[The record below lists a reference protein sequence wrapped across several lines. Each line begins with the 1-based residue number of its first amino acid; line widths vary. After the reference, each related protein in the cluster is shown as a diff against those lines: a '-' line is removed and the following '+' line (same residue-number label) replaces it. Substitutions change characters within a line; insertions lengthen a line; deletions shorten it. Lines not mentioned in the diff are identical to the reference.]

1 MSVAAALGDARRYE
15 DQIDRLHRRY
25 LFTRHLYELQQEEV
39 SLASVVQQRSRVAK
53 LLAKTVARGEYE
65 CAPAHI
71 REIRVDGKLRTVFS
85 YRLTD
90 LIVHGVVSELV
101 DEAMTPLLSQ
111 RLYSYRKGVSWWTP
125 VADFAAYVRAH
136 RRANPN
142 PRTRGLYVLRR
153 DIEAYTDSIPV
164 HGASPLWPMLR
175 EALGELRDPERELL
189 QRVVRPEVVRLDG
202 GTVSLV
208 HGVPTGQPISCV
220 LFNLY
225 LHELDRELAAVPGA
239 FYARY
244 SDDIL
249 FAHPD
254 ASVVQRVDAAI
265 DAHIA
270 GLDLRLSEE
279 KRRTLYLTGAGRAS
293 DVWAE
298 ARGTTVVPFLG
309 TFIALDGRVSLSRKK
324 LRTLLRDLRE
334 RALQTANAV
343 GRADPERAGRVV
355 CSVLNSALD
364 RKPGPFQQRSALL
377 VSRVVTDRRQL
388 AQIDYQLARIV
399 LEAVTGDRSVRAF
412 RRTPYRKIRES
423 WGLRSTEHAR
433 NEQAAA

>member
-1 MSVAAALGDARRYE
+1 VSVAAALGDARRYE
-15 DQIDRLHRRY
+15 RQIDRLHRRY
-25 LFTRHLYELQQEEV
+25 LFTRHLYELQQGDV
-39 SLASVVQQRSRVAK
+39 SLARVVQRRSHVAK
-53 LLAKTVARGEYE
+53 LLAKTVASGAYE
-65 CAPAHI
+65 HAPAQI

-90 LIVHGVVSELV
+90 LVVHGVVSELL
-101 DEAMTPLLSQ
+101 DEAIAPRLSP

-136 RRANPN
+136 RRASPD
-142 PRTRGLYVLRR
+142 PRDRGLYVLRR
-153 DIEAYTDSIPV
+153 DVDAYTDSIPV
-164 HGASPLWPMLR
+164 HGGSPLWPILDD
-175 EALGELRDPERELL
+175 ALGALGDSERHLL
-189 QRVVRPEVVRLDG
+189 ECVVRPDVVRLDG

-208 HGVPTGQPISCV
+208 RGVPTGQPVSCV

-225 LHELDRELAAVPGA
+225 LHELDRELAGIPGA

-244 SDDIL
+244 SDDFL

-254 ASVVQRVDAAI
+254 PGVVQRADATI
-265 DAHIA
+265 DAHVA
-270 GLDLRLSEE
+270 RLELRLSEE
-279 KRRTLYLTGAGRAS
+279 KRRTLYLTGAGRPS
-293 DVWAE
+293 DVWPE

-324 LRTLLRDLRE
+324 LRTLLRDLRS

-343 GRADPERAGRVV
+343 GRADQDRAGRVV
-355 CSVLNSALD
+355 CSMLNSALD
-364 RKPGPFQQRSALL
+364 RRPGPFQQRSAPL

-388 AQIDYQLARIV
+388 AQLDYQLARIV

-412 RRTPYRKIRES
+412 RRTPYRKIRET

-433 NEQAAA
+433 NRQAA

>member
-1 MSVAAALGDARRYE
+1 VSVAAALGDARRYE
-15 DQIDRLHRRY
+15 RQIDRLHRRY
-25 LFTRHLYELQQEEV
+25 VFTRHLYELQQEDV
-39 SLASVVQQRSRVAK
+39 SLARVVQQRARVAK
-53 LLAKTVARGEYE
+53 LVAKTVAAGEYE
-65 CAPAHI
+65 SAPARI
-71 REIRVDGKLRTVFS
+71 REIRVDGKLRTVFA

-90 LIVHGVVSELV
+90 LIVHGAVSDLL
-101 DEAMTPLLSQ
+101 DEAITPLLSP

-125 VADFAAYVRAH
+125 VAEFSAYVRAH
-136 RRANPN
+136 RRANPD
-142 PRTRGLYVLRR
+142 PRDRGLYVLRR
-153 DIEAYTDSIPV
+153 DVDAYTDSIPV

-175 EALGELRDPERELL
+175 GALGELRGPEQQLL
-189 QRVVRPEVVRLDG
+189 ESVVRPDVVRLDG

-208 HGVPTGQPISCV
+208 HGVPTGQPVSCV

-225 LHELDRELAAVPGA
+225 LHELDRELADVPGA

-244 SDDIL
+244 SDDFL

-254 ASVVQRVDAAI
+254 PAVVQRADAAI

-270 GLDLRLSEE
+270 RLDLRLSQE

-298 ARGTTVVPFLG
+298 ARGTTGVPFLG
-309 TFIALDGRVSLSRKK
+309 TFVALDGRVSLSRKK
-324 LRTLLRDLRE
+324 LRTLLRDLRG

-343 GRADPERAGRVV
+343 GRTDQERTGRVV

-364 RKPGPFQQRSALL
+364 RRPGPFQQRSAPL

-388 AQIDYQLARIV
+388 AQLDYQLARIV

-412 RRTPYRKIRES
+412 RRTPYRKIRET

-433 NEQAAA
+433 NRQAA